1 MREAVSELKS
11 EGLVNAQ
18 QGRGVFVCE
27 RGSRRAFT
35 LATTALDDRGGIA
48 YIIELLVALESAA
61 ARLAAVRHTVPD
73 TNTTPSTR
81 PSKPTTARPPP
92 RPPKPTCATRPGG

>member
-11 EGLVNAQ
+11 EGLVHAQ

-35 LATTALDDRGGIA
+35 LATTALDDREGIA
-48 YIIELLVALESAA
+48 YIIELLVALESVA
-61 ARLAAVRHTVPD
+61 ARLAAVRD
-73 TNTTPSTR
+73 TGPGKNTTPSTR
-81 PSKPTTARPPP
+81 PSKPMTA